1 MVFEDKTNPFMPV
14 KKKYKRVLLKI
25 SGEVLGD
32 RKGHG
37 IDMEALGK
45 IAKEIADLN
54 KHKIQVV
61 VVNGGGNIWRYR
73 DTKNSGIERTTS
85 DYMGMMATIMNGV
98 ALQSA
103 IERKGVH
110 SRVATSL
117 DLPQIAEPY
126 IRRRA
131 IRHLE
136 KNRIVICAGGTG
148 NPYFTTDTAAALR
161 AVELGCDVI
170 LKATKV
176 DGVYTADPKKD
187 SKAKRYK
194 KLSYAEAI
202 AKNLKVMD
210 QTAFSLCRESNMNI
224 VVFNMYR
231 KNAILDAA
239 LGKDIGTL
247 VS

>member
-1 MVFEDKTNPFMPV
+1 MP
-14 KKKYKRVLLKI
+14 KKRKGYKRIMLKI

-32 RKGHG
+32 KHGEG
-37 IDMEALGK
+37 IDTKALNK
-45 IAKEIADLN
+45 IAKEIVALN
-54 KHKIQVV
+54 KKKIEVV
-61 VVNGGGNIWRYR
+61 VVIGGGNIWRYR
-73 DTKNSGIERTTS
+73 DTKDAGIERTTS

-103 IERKGVH
+103 IEKMGAD

-131 IRHLE
+131 MRHVE
-136 KNRIVICAGGTG
+136 KMRVVICGGGTG

-161 AVELGCDVI
+161 AVELGCEII

-176 DGVYTADPKKD
+176 DGVYTADPEKD
-187 SKAKRYK
+187 KKAKK
-194 KLSYAEAI
+194 FKTLSYDEAI
-202 AKNLKVMD
+202 KRNLRVMD
-210 QTAFSLCRESNMNI
+210 QTAFSLCRESNMKI
-224 VVFNMYR
+224 LVFNMH
-231 KNAILDAA
+231 KKGAILKAA
-239 LGKDIGTL
+239 QGEKIGTL

>member
-1 MVFEDKTNPFMPV
+1 M
-14 KKKYKRVLLKI
+14 KYKRIMLKI
-25 SGEVLGD
+25 SGEVLGH
-32 RKGHG
+32 KNGEG
-37 IDMEALGK
+37 IDHEALVK
-45 IAKEIADLN
+45 IAKEIVKVA
-54 KHKIQVV
+54 KTGIEIAIVC
-61 VVNGGGNIWRYR
+61 GGGNIWRYR
-73 DTKNSGIERTTS
+73 DTKEAGIERTTS

-103 IERKGVH
+103 IEKLGVH

-136 KNRIVICAGGTG
+136 KKRVVICAGGTG

-161 AVELGCDVI
+161 AKELECDVL

-176 DGVYTADPKKD
+176 DGVYDADPEKVKN
-187 SKAKRYK
+187 AKRYD
-194 KLSYAEAI
+194 KLTFQEAI
-202 AKNLKVMD
+202 EKNLQVLD
-210 QTAFSLCRESNMNI
+210 QTAFSLCRDGGMKI
-224 VVFNMYR
+224 LVFNMHK
-231 KNAILDAA
+231 KNAILEAA
-239 LGKDIGTL
+239 QGKKVGTL

>member
-1 MVFEDKTNPFMPV
+1 MAPG
-14 KKKYKRVLLKI
+14 KKYKRVMLKI

-32 RKGHG
+32 AHGQG
-37 IDMEALGK
+37 IDIKALTK
-45 IAKEIADLN
+45 IAKEVADLN
-54 KHKIQVV
+54 KHKIQVAV
-61 VVNGGGNIWRYR
+61 VIGGGNIWRFR
-73 DTKNSGIERTTS
+73 DTKDAGIERTTS

-103 IERKGVH
+103 IEKRKVH
-110 SRVATSL
+110 CRVATSL

-176 DGVYTADPKKD
+176 DGVYTADPEKD
-187 SKAKRYK
+187 KKAKKFK
-194 KLSYAEAI
+194 KLTYTEAI
-202 AKNLKVMD
+202 RRNLQVMD
-210 QTAFSLCRESNMNI
+210 QTAFSLCRDSKMKI
-224 VVFNMYR
+224 VVFNMH
-231 KNAILDAA
+231 KKDAILHAA
-239 LGKDIGTL
+239 QGKDIGTL

>member
-1 MVFEDKTNPFMPV
+1 MF
-14 KKKYKRVLLKI
+14 KKKGYKRIMLKI
-25 SGEVLGD
+25 SGEVLGN
-32 RKGHG
+32 KNGQG
-37 IDMEALGK
+37 IDTKALNK
-45 IAKEIADLN
+45 IAKEIVGLN
-54 KHKIQVV
+54 KQKIEVV
-61 VVNGGGNIWRYR
+61 IVNGGGNIWRYR
-73 DTKNSGIERTTS
+73 DTKEAGIERTTS

-103 IERKGVH
+103 IERLGVE
-110 SRVATSL
+110 SRVLTSL

-136 KNRIVICAGGTG
+136 KSRIVICAGGTG

-161 AVELGCDVI
+161 AVELGCEIV

-176 DGVYTADPKKD
+176 DGVYTADPNKD
-187 SKAKRYK
+187 KNAKRYT

-202 AKNLKVMD
+202 EKNLQVID
-210 QTAFSLCRESNMNI
+210 QTAFTLCRESNLKI
-224 VVFNMYR
+224 LVFNMH
-231 KNAILDAA
+231 KKDAILKAA
-239 LGKDIGTL
+239 QGKNIGTL

>member
-1 MVFEDKTNPFMPV
+1 MP
-14 KKKYKRVLLKI
+14 KKKGYKRIMLKI

-32 RKGHG
+32 EKGQG
-37 IDMEALGK
+37 IDTKALNK
-45 IAKEIADLN
+45 IAKEIVNLN
-54 KHKIQVV
+54 KHKIEVV

-73 DTKNSGIERTTS
+73 DTKDAGIERTTS

-103 IERKGVH
+103 VERLGVFC
-110 SRVATSL
+110 RVCTSL

-136 KNRIVICAGGTG
+136 KKRVVICAGGTG

-161 AVELGCDVI
+161 AVELGCDVV

-176 DGVYTADPKKD
+176 DGVYTSDPEKD
-187 SKAKRYK
+187 KKAKRYTT
-194 KLSYAEAI
+194 LSYDEAI
-202 AKNLKVMD
+202 QKNLKVLD
-210 QTAFSLCRESNMNI
+210 QTAFSLCRESKLNI
-224 VVFNMYR
+224 VVFNMH
-231 KNAILDAA
+231 KKDAILKAA
-239 LGKDIGTL
+239 QGEKIGTL

>member
-1 MVFEDKTNPFMPV
+1 M
-14 KKKYKRVLLKI
+14 KYKRIMLKI

-32 RKGHG
+32 KKGEG
-37 IDMEALGK
+37 IDVGALTK
-45 IAKEIADLN
+45 IAKEIVKVA
-54 KHKIQVV
+54 KAGIEVAIV
-61 VVNGGGNIWRYR
+61 CGGGNIWRYR
-73 DTKNSGIERTTS
+73 DTKDAGIERTTS

-103 IERKGVH
+103 IEQSGVH

-131 IRHLE
+131 LRHLE
-136 KNRIVICAGGTG
+136 KKRVVICAGGTG

-161 AVELGCDVI
+161 AKELECDVL

-176 DGVYTADPKKD
+176 DGVYDADPEKVKNAKKYD
-187 SKAKRYK
+187 KISFQ
-194 KLSYAEAI
+194 EAI
-202 AKNLKVMD
+202 EKDLKVID
-210 QTAFSLCRESNMNI
+210 QTAFSLCRESKMEI
-224 VVFNMYR
+224 LVFNMH
-231 KNAILDAA
+231 KKDAILDAA
-239 LGKDIGTL
+239 KGKKIGTL

>member
-1 MVFEDKTNPFMPV
+1 M
-14 KKKYKRVLLKI
+14 YKRIMLKI

-32 RKGHG
+32 KKGEG
-37 IDMEALGK
+37 IDPEALTK
-45 IAKEIADLN
+45 IAKEIV
-54 KHKIQVV
+54 KVQKEGIEVV
-61 VVNGGGNIWRYR
+61 IVCGGGNIWRYR
-73 DTKNSGIERTTS
+73 DTKKAGIERTTS

-103 IERKGVH
+103 IENLGVH

-131 IRHLE
+131 LRHLE
-136 KNRIVICAGGTG
+136 KKRVVICGGGTG

-161 AVELGCDVI
+161 SVELNCDVI

-176 DGVYTADPKKD
+176 DGVYDADPEKVKTAKK
-187 SKAKRYK
+187 YK
-194 KLSYAEAI
+194 KLSFQEAI
-202 AKNLKVMD
+202 EKDLKIMD
-210 QTAFSLCRESNMNI
+210 QTAFSLCRESKMKI
-224 VVFNMYR
+224 LVFNMH
-231 KNAILDAA
+231 KKDAILEAA
-239 LGKDIGTL
+239 KGKKIGTL

>member
-1 MVFEDKTNPFMPV
+1 MP
-14 KKKYKRVLLKI
+14 KKKYQRVMLKI

-32 RKGHG
+32 QTGQG
-37 IDMEALGK
+37 IVMEALKK
-45 IAKEIADLN
+45 IAKEVAALN

-61 VVNGGGNIWRYR
+61 VVIGGGNIWRFR
-73 DTKNSGIERTTS
+73 DTKEAGIERTTS
-85 DYMGMMATIMNGV
+85 DYMGMMATIMNAV

-103 IERKGVH
+103 VEKNGVH
-110 SRVATSL
+110 CRVATAL

-161 AVELGCDVI
+161 AVELECDVI

-176 DGVYTADPKKD
+176 DGIYTADPKKD
-187 SKAKRYK
+187 KTAKKYK
-194 KLSYAEAI
+194 TLSYDEAI
-202 AKNLKVMD
+202 EKNLQVMD
-210 QTAFSLCRESNMNI
+210 QTAFSLCRESNMKI
-224 VVFNMYR
+224 VVFDMHQ
-231 KNAILDAA
+231 KDAILKAA
-239 LGKDIGTL
+239 MGELMGTL

>member
-1 MVFEDKTNPFMPV
+1 MAVR
-14 KKKYKRVLLKI
+14 KKYKRVMLKI
-25 SGEVLGD
+25 SGEVIGD
-32 RKGHG
+32 AHGQG
-37 IDMEALGK
+37 IDTQALIK
-45 IAKEIADLN
+45 IAKQLVDLN

-103 IERKGVH
+103 IEKNGVH
-110 SRVATSL
+110 SRVATAL

-126 IRRRA
+126 IRRRV

-161 AVELGCDVI
+161 AVELECDVI

-176 DGVYTADPKKD
+176 DGVYTADPQKD
-187 SKAKRYK
+187 KKAKRFK
-194 KLSYAEAI
+194 KISYNEAI
-202 AKNLKVMD
+202 KRNLQVMD
-210 QTAFSLCRESNMNI
+210 QTAFSLCRESKMKI
-224 VVFNMYR
+224 LVFNMH
-231 KNAILDAA
+231 KKDAILNAA

>member
-1 MVFEDKTNPFMPV
+1 MAIL
-14 KKKYKRVLLKI
+14 KKYKRVMLKI

-32 RKGHG
+32 EQGHG
-37 IDMEALGK
+37 IDTKALNK
-45 IAKEIADLN
+45 IAKEIAELN
-54 KHKIQVV
+54 KQKIQVV

-73 DTKNSGIERTTS
+73 DTKDAGIERTTS

-103 IERKGVH
+103 IERHGAFC
-110 SRVATSL
+110 RVATSL

-126 IRRRA
+126 IRRKA
-131 IRHLE
+131 LSHLE

-161 AVELGCDVI
+161 AVELDCDVI

-187 SKAKRYK
+187 KTAKKYK
-194 KLSYAEAI
+194 KLSYLEAI
-202 AKNLKVMD
+202 EKDLQIMD
-210 QTAFSLCRESNMNI
+210 QTALSLCRESKMKI
-224 VVFNMYR
+224 VVFNMYE
-231 KNAILDAA
+231 KDAILQAA
-239 LGKDIGTL
+239 MGKEIGTL

>member
-1 MVFEDKTNPFMPV
+1 MALR
-14 KKKYKRVLLKI
+14 KKYKRVMLKI
-25 SGEVLGD
+25 SGEVLSGPN
-32 RKGHG
+32 GQG
-37 IDMEALGK
+37 IDTKALTK
-45 IAKEIADLN
+45 IAKELVDLN

-103 IERKGVH
+103 IEKNGAH
-110 SRVATSL
+110 SRVASAL

-126 IRRRA
+126 IRRRV

-161 AVELGCDVI
+161 AVELECDVL

-176 DGVYTADPKKD
+176 DGVYTADPNKD
-187 SKAKRYK
+187 KNAKRYK
-194 KLSYAEAI
+194 KISYLEAI
-202 AKNLKVMD
+202 EKNLQVMD
-210 QTAFSLCRESNMNI
+210 QTAFSMCRESKMKI
-224 VVFNMYR
+224 VVFNMY
-231 KNAILDAA
+231 KKDAILHAA
-239 LGKDIGTL
+239 LGKNIGTL